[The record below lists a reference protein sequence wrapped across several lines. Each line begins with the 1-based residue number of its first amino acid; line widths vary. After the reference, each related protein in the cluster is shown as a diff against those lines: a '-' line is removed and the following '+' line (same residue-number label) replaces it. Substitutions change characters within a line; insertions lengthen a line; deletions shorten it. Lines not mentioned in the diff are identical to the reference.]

1 MDKIYT
7 TIIVD
12 DHKIFRTGL
21 EYILNA
27 LPYLKVT
34 GEAGNS
40 KELMNMLRKS
50 MVDLIFM
57 DIKLPGTDGIETT
70 RMVKQKYPDINIIG
84 LTMFSEIEYFNKMIE
99 AGASGFLLKHT
110 QEDELEEAIK
120 TVMEGDYYFSKEF
133 KESMLQQP
141 VLNKKKQNI
150 SYTKREIEILELIAR
165 GHSNQQIADKLYI
178 SVHTVDGH
186 RRNLISKAGVKNSAN
201 LIFFAIQNGI
211 IESG

>member
-1 MDKIYT
+1 MDKIFR

-21 EYILNA
+21 EYILNG
-27 LPYLKVT
+27 LPYIKVI

-40 KELMNMLRKS
+40 KELFNILRKS
-50 MVDLIFM
+50 PVDLIFM

-70 RMVKQKYPDINIIG
+70 RLVKEKYSGINVIG
-84 LTMFSEIEYFNKMIE
+84 LTMFSEIEYFNQMID

-110 QEDELEEAIK
+110 QEDELQEAIQ
-120 TVMEGDYYFSKEF
+120 TVMDGDYYFSREF
-133 KESMLQQP
+133 QSSMLQNP
-141 VLNKKKQNI
+141 ILNKKKQMI

-165 GHSNQQIADKLYI
+165 GMSNNEIAQKLNI
-178 SVHTVDGH
+178 SAHTVDGH

-211 IESG
+211 IDPG

>member
-1 MDKIYT
+1 MDKIFR

-21 EYILNA
+21 EYILNG
-27 LPYLKVT
+27 LPYIKVT
-34 GEAGNS
+34 GQAGSS
-40 KELMNMLRKS
+40 KELFNLLRKVP
-50 MVDLIFM
+50 VDLIFM

-70 RMVKQKYPDINIIG
+70 RMVKEKYPDILIIG

-110 QEDELEEAIK
+110 QEDELETAIK
-120 TVMEGDYYFSKEF
+120 TVTEGDYYFSKEF
-133 KESMLQQP
+133 KESMLQYP
-141 VLNKKKQNI
+141 IFNKKKQNI

-165 GHSNQQIADKLYI
+165 GMSNNEIADQLNI
-178 SVHTVDGH
+178 SAHTVDGH

-211 IESG
+211 IDPG

>member
-1 MDKIYT
+1 MDKIFKT
-7 TIIVD
+7 VIVD

-21 EYILNA
+21 EYILNN
-27 LPYLKVT
+27 LSCIKVI
-34 GEAGNS
+34 GEAGNAKDLFNLLKRS
-40 KELMNMLRKS
+40 RP
-50 MVDLIFM
+50 DLIFM
-57 DIKLPGTDGIETT
+57 DIKLPDTDGIETT
-70 RMVKQKYPDINIIG
+70 KMVKEKFPDVNVIG

-120 TVMEGDYYFSKEF
+120 TVMDGDYYFSKEF
-133 KESMLQQP
+133 QANTLQNP
-141 VLNKKKQNI
+141 ILNKKKHSI

-165 GHSNQQIADKLYI
+165 GMSNHEIADQLNI
-178 SVHTVDGH
+178 SVYTVDGH

-211 IESG
+211 IDP